1 MTSRVY
7 PENLFREQRENREVT
22 VVAKIMIILIIVLGF
37 I

>member
-7 PENLFREQRENREVT
+7 PENLTREQHQNREVT
-22 VVAKIMIILIIVLGF
+22 VAAKIMIIILIVLGF